1 MDNVLFL
8 ILRQMRV
15 PLLLLSTVYAIA
27 TFGLTVI
34 PGLDDEGNVWY
45 MDYFHAFYFISFMG
59 TTIGFGELPYA
70 FTHAQRM
77 WALVFM
83 YISVATWIY
92 AIGSL
97 ISLLG
102 NETLRQAFT
111 EYRFGRQVRQLREP
125 FFLICGYGDTGSKLV
140 RSLRLRFLQA
150 SALDIKQSRIDA
162 LMLEDDPM
170 FVPALC
176 ADAANPDNLI
186 KAGITHP
193 LCQSVVALTNDNA
206 VNLHIAITARVLNPA
221 LRVICRADSHEVE
234 DNMASFGTD
243 YIIDPFDTFA
253 KNLALATYAPHQFQL
268 VQWFRQARG
277 APLSEITRVPMG
289 RWIICGFG
297 RFGQAIHK
305 EMTEHN
311 IQSRIIEPNS
321 SIEALPEDAII
332 GYGTDAVTLTE
343 ADVQNAVGIIA
354 GSDDDSNNL
363 SIVVTAKELNPD
375 LFVIVRQTQNAN
387 RPLFASAQ
395 ADIVMEPS
403 EVISSKIRSLLTNP
417 AIDEFLS
424 LARAHDDE
432 WARHLT
438 ERLRAFSSDIVP
450 HTWFL
455 TINETEAAAV
465 VEAMQRGQQVRIEH
479 LTRSHVNRDEKLPL
493 LPLFHANDTGS
504 FCIPDI
510 YTPLQEGD
518 RLLFAGTRASH
529 SRMLWNLSNTLA
541 LEYVMTG
548 ATLPQTSV
556 GRWLHAR
563 FS

>member
-1 MDNVLFL
+1 
-8 ILRQMRV
+8 MRA

-34 PGLDDEGNVWY
+34 PGVDDQGNVWY
-45 MDYFHAFYFISFMG
+45 MDYFHAFYFVSFTG
-59 TTIGFGELPYA
+59 TTIGFGELPYP
-70 FTHAQRM
+70 FTRAQRM
-77 WALVFM
+77 WALIFM

-92 AIGSL
+92 AVGSL
-97 ISLLG
+97 ISLVS
-102 NETLRQAFT
+102 NETLRRAFIQ
-111 EYRFGRQVRQLREP
+111 YRFGRQVRQLREP

-140 RSLRLRFLQA
+140 RSLRTRLLQA
-150 SALDIKQSRIDA
+150 SALDIEQSRIDA

-186 KAGITHP
+186 RAGITHP
-193 LCQSVVALTNDNA
+193 MCRSVVALTDDNA
-206 VNLHIAITARVLNPA
+206 VNLHIAIAATVLNPS
-221 LRVICRADSHEVE
+221 LRVICRADSHDVE

-243 YIIDPFDTFA
+243 YIVDPFDTFA
-253 KNLALATYAPHQFQL
+253 KSLALATYAPHQFQL

-277 APLSEITRVPMG
+277 APLTEITRVPDG

-305 EMTEHN
+305 ELTDHG
-311 IQSRIIEPNS
+311 IVSRVIEPNS
-321 SIEALPEDAII
+321 DIESLPADAII
-332 GYGTDAVTLTE
+332 GYGTDAASLTE
-343 ADVQNAVGIIA
+343 AEVQQAVGIIA

-363 SIVVTAKELNPD
+363 SIVVTAKALNPD

-387 RPLFASAQ
+387 RPLFASAE

-438 ERLRAFSSDIVP
+438 ERLRAFSPEIVP

-455 TINETEAAAV
+455 TINEAEAAAV
-465 VEAMQRGQQVRIEH
+465 VAAIRRGEQVRIEH

-510 YTPLQEGD
+510 YSPLAEGD

-529 SRMLWNLSNTLA
+529 SQVLWNLSNTVA
-541 LEYVMTG
+541 LTYVMTG
-548 ATLPQTSV
+548 ATVPQTYV